1 VTIPDY
7 ETFRELARHHPIV
20 PVYRE
25 LIADEETPVSAFRKL
40 GGSGDAALLESVGG
54 GETWGRFSTIA
65 LDPSLVFESRGDE
78 VILTSASGREVRK
91 AANPMTVL
99 DDLVRAHRSAEVPG
113 VPRMAGGAIGFVSY
127 DLVRR
132 LERIESRATDDLE
145 LPDAR
150 FAFFETGVL
159 FDHRYHTLQ
168 VVVNARPGDDPRAA
182 YDRAVARI
190 DAIAARLS
198 GPESNRHRSDQ
209 DTARHRS
216 DQDAAHPRSDQDD
229 QRDRHP
235 SSERGD
241 RASSRAPAESSPQR
255 SQPDAVGTPRGEG
268 RPKFRSSVTKERFCN
283 SVERAQEYIRAGHVV
298 QVVLAQ
304 RFEAELAAD
313 PFDVYRAL
321 RVINPSPYMFFL
333 QSEGL
338 AIAGA
343 SPEVLVRRQGARVEV
358 RPIAGTRPRGESA
371 EEDERHE
378 ADLLASEK
386 EQAEHIMLVDLGR
399 NDVGRVARF
408 GSVAVTELMTVE
420 RYSHVMH
427 LVSHVVG
434 EVPDATSNAE
444 VLAACFPAGTVSG
457 APKIRAMEII
467 EELEPLRRGIYAGA
481 VGYLDFHGNM
491 DTCIA
496 IRTLV
501 IRNGRAYLGAG
512 AGIVADSEPEEEY
525 AETVNKASALMRA
538 CELAEQG
545 LDGFSRARFAQ
556 RMHGPGGAGEPA

>member
-7 ETFRELARHHPIV
+7 ETFLQLSRSHPIV

-40 GGSGDAALLESVGG
+40 GASGDAALLESVGG

-65 LDPSLVFESRGDE
+65 LDPSLVFESRGE
-78 VILTSASGREVRK
+78 EIVLTSASGREVRR
-91 AANPMTVL
+91 ASNPMTVL
-99 DDLVRAHRSAEVPG
+99 DELVRAHRSAEVPG
-113 VPRMAGGAIGFVSY
+113 VPRMAGGAIGFASY
-127 DLVRR
+127 DMVRR
-132 LERIESRATDDLE
+132 FERIESRAKDDL
-145 LPDAR
+145 LVPDAR
-150 FAFFETGVL
+150 FVFFETGVL

-168 VVVNARPGDDPRAA
+168 VVVNARPGEDPRGA
-182 YDRAVARI
+182 YERAVARI
-190 DAIAARLS
+190 ESIAARLLEPGS
-198 GPESNRHRSDQ
+198 SPAETAPQSPVTGRTSAKDES
-209 DTARHRS
+209 
-216 DQDAAHPRSDQDD
+216 PRSGG
-229 QRDRHP
+229 
-235 SSERGD
+235 SSARGPVFH
-241 RASSRAPAESSPQR
+241 SC
-255 SQPDAVGTPRGEG
+255 
-268 RPKFRSSVTKERFCN
+268 VTKDQFCA

-304 RFEAELAAD
+304 RFEAELSAD

-333 QSEGL
+333 QSDDL

-343 SPEVLVRRQGARVEV
+343 SPEVLVRRQGTCVEV
-358 RPIAGTRPRGESA
+358 RPIAGTRPRGETE
-371 EEDERHE
+371 EEDQMHER
-378 ADLLASEK
+378 DLLASEK

-408 GSVAVTELMTVE
+408 GSVAVTEFKIVE

-427 LVSHVVG
+427 MVSHVIG
-434 EVPDATSNAE
+434 EIPDSTSNAE

-501 IRNGRAYLGAG
+501 MRNGRAYLGAG
-512 AGIVADSEPEEEY
+512 AGIVADSEPEAEY
-525 AETVNKASALMRA
+525 AETVNKASAMIRA
-538 CELAEQG
+538 CELAARG
-545 LDGFSRARFAQ
+545 LDTFSRARFA
-556 RMHGPGGAGEPA
+556 RRLHDPSRGGDLP